1 MINQAKYRFFQI
13 ISPLFITF
21 SSLIMI
27 GNASCTKT
35 ADEPLPLIDSIR
47 IGLVAHYPLNNS
59 PKDLTGNNPDL
70 VPVNVS
76 IQLSGRGKNIG
87 EYAYYFAGNS
97 NSYVRGIL
105 NNNKAV
111 KGAFS
116 ISFWAKETGPGA
128 YSPRLFEFWPGN
140 YGAGFY
146 WFNWYQNKIKW
157 SGPDFEL
164 PSNQVLNSK
173 QWYHFVVTN
182 DIYTTKVY
190 CNGKMIARQ
199 NQPGILPPAAI
210 QLSPYFELG
219 RLAQRPAD
227 AFEGALSDFRI
238 YNRSLS
244 DNEVNFI
251 SNQ

>member
-1 MINQAKYRFFQI
+1 MINQANYRLFQF
-13 ISPLFITF
+13 ISPFIIAF
-21 SSLIMI
+21 SSFLMI
-27 GNASCTKT
+27 GNSSCTKT

-47 IGLVAHYPLNNS
+47 IGLVAHYPLNNT

-76 IQLSGRGKNIG
+76 IQLSGRGNKVD

-97 NSYVRGIL
+97 NSYARCIL

-111 KGAFS
+111 KGAMS

-140 YGAGFY
+140 YGVGFY

-157 SGPDFEL
+157 AGSDFEL

-210 QLSPYFELG
+210 QLSSYFELG

-227 AFEGALSDFRI
+227 AFEGAIHDFRI

-244 DNEVNFI
+244 DNEVNFL

>member
-1 MINQAKYRFFQI
+1 MINQAKYRLIPF
-13 ISPLFITF
+13 ISPLLIAF
-21 SSLIMI
+21 SSLLMI
-27 GNASCTKT
+27 GNSSCTKT

-47 IGLVAHYPLNNS
+47 IGLVAHYLLNQTPN
-59 PKDLTGNNPDL
+59 DLTGNNPDI

-76 IQLSGRGKNIG
+76 IQLSGRGNNG
-87 EYAYYFAGNS
+87 DEYAYYFAGNA
-97 NSYVRGIL
+97 NSYARCIL
-105 NNNKAV
+105 NNSKAV
-111 KGAFS
+111 KGALS
-116 ISFWAKETGPGA
+116 ISFWAKETGPGKF
-128 YSPRLFEFWPGN
+128 SPRLFEFWPGN
-140 YGAGFY
+140 YGVGFY

-157 SGPDFEL
+157 AGSDFEL
-164 PSNQVLNSK
+164 PSNQVLDSK

-210 QLSPYFELG
+210 QLSSFFEIG

-227 AFEGALSDFRI
+227 AFEGAIRDFRI

-244 DNEVNFI
+244 DNEVNFL

>member
-1 MINQAKYRFFQI
+1 MINQAKYHFFQI
-13 ISPLFITF
+13 ISPLFVTF

-76 IQLSGRGKNIG
+76 SQLSGRGKNIG

-111 KGAFS
+111 KGALS
-116 ISFWAKETGPGA
+116 ISFWAKESGPGA
-128 YSPRLFEFWPGN
+128 FSPRLFEFWPGN
-140 YGAGFY
+140 YGVGFY

-157 SGPDFEL
+157 AGPDFEL
-164 PSNQVLNSK
+164 PSNQILNSK